1 MLLQTYWNSK
11 YGIIDTK
18 TRWLKNKQEQ
28 EQDDSIIIY
37 YIFVYLGLFRAW
49 YDEAI
54 LKVLIILD
62 DIYKIPYQI
71 LNWNVL
77 IIGKTFKKPK
87 WHVTLQKTNLLF
99 GKAMAQFICNL
110 RPITEQN
117 MIILKLSLQ
126 YYSKTFRI
134 INI

>member
-1 MLLQTYWNSK
+1 MLLQTYWNPKS
-11 YGIIDTK
+11 GIIDTK

-54 LKVLIILD
+54 LKVFIILD

-77 IIGKTFKKPK
+77 IIGKIFKNPIFKL
-87 WHVTLQKTNLLF
+87 TSQK
-99 GKAMAQFICNL
+99 
-110 RPITEQN
+110 
-117 MIILKLSLQ
+117 MIL
-126 YYSKTFRI
+126 
-134 INI
+134 